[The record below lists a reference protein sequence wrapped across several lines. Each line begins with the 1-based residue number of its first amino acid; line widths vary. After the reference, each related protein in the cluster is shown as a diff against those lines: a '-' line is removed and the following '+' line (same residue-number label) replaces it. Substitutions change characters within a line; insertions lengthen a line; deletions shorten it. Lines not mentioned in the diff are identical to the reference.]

1 MEGNTVDDIRVLVV
15 EDQGLMSQALS
26 MFIDG
31 AAGMVCIGIAGDGLA
46 AVEMASRL
54 QPDVVLMDMQLPV
67 LDGIEATTRIL
78 DSGCRPAILAITTFA
93 TGEYLVP
100 AFRAG
105 VQGFIVKD
113 SRPAEVA
120 DAIRQAHAGTM
131 AISPQVAEA
140 LVKEVITKAAVPGEQ
155 PAALRDPLTGR
166 ETEVLEMI
174 GQGLSNRDVAAALF
188 VTEATVK
195 AHVGRLMAK
204 FGVKNRVQLVV
215 GAARRGLITL

>member
-1 MEGNTVDDIRVLVV
+1 MDDIRVLVV

-26 MFIDG
+26 MFINSAEGMTCVGIAEDG
-31 AAGMVCIGIAGDGLA
+31 AA
-46 AVEMASRL
+46 AVDSARRL

-67 LDGIEATTRIL
+67 LDGIEATERIL
-78 DSGCRPAILAITTFA
+78 DSAHRPAIVAITTFA
-93 TGEYLVP
+93 TDEYLVP

-120 DAIRQAHAGTM
+120 DAVRQAHAGTM
-131 AISPQVAEA
+131 AVSPQVASA
-140 LVKEVITKAAVPGEQ
+140 LVSAVLTRPANSLEPQ
-155 PAALRDPLTGR
+155 AALHEPLTRR
-166 ETEVLEMI
+166 EIEVLGMI
-174 GQGLSNRDVAAALF
+174 GLGLSNRDVAAALF

-204 FGVKNRVQLVV
+204 FEVKNRVQLVV
-215 GAARRGLITL
+215 GAARLGMITL